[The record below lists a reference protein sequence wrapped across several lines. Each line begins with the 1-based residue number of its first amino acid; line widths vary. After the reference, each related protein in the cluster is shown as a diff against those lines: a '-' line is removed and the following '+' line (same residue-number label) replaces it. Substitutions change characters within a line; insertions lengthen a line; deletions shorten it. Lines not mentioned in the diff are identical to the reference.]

1 MFNFT
6 PLLGAQSN
14 STVQQS
20 LLELDGGIK
29 ILVDVGW
36 NEDFDADILKE
47 LEKHVPTLSFIL
59 LTHATTSHLGAFAH
73 CCKHIPLFAR
83 IPVYATEPVIALGR
97 SLLQDFYTSTPLAA
111 SVLSAAS
118 LSENVYSWN
127 TSGGDA
133 KSSILLPPP
142 SQIEIAGYFSAIH
155 SLKYSQPFEPTPS
168 SFSPPL
174 NGLTITAYSAGRTL
188 GGTIWHIQHGQESIV
203 YAVDW
208 SQAREHVLAGAAW
221 IDPNQP
227 SEVIESLR
235 RPTAL
240 VCSSRGSQRIAL
252 TGGQKRRDE
261 ILLGLIR
268 ETIGRGGTV
277 LIPSD
282 SSARVLEL
290 VYFMENAWAHAAD
303 NKEDTLSNAKLYF
316 ASASGRT
323 TLHNARRMLEWM
335 DPNVQRVFE
344 NQANLGVRQSVVD
357 GKKGGS
363 APFDLVHTKTLE
375 HKGQINRALLREG
388 AKVVI
393 ASDTSLQWG
402 FSRAV
407 LESMAQDENSLLIL
421 TERNAPIS
429 DSTSGIGKLIWDVWS
444 KKAGVTDYDAVSQD
458 PPSQAFAA
466 GGAQVST
473 KTARIEALA
482 GNELNVYQQYL
493 SRQRQMQ
500 DTVNTEETT
509 AVNANTDAVEA
520 EAESSSE
527 SEDEDDDEQQGKALN
542 ATATITHSR
551 HKIGLTDAEL
561 GIDVLVRRKGH
572 YDYDVRGRK
581 GRERMYP
588 ILKKATHRDD
598 EYGDAIKAEDYLRA
612 EERNVTN
619 DDEVNGTA
627 AGKETAVGA
636 KRKWDDVNTEAV
648 QAGRKQNQAA
658 AKRKKTEDS
667 QPMDGVQ
674 TNGFAESDE
683 DESDYEPEEVKFEG
697 PVKAVFEDT
706 TLTLSL
712 RIAFVDFSGYHDKRS
727 ILHLIPLI
735 KPRKLILVAGE
746 AKETAALSTD
756 CEQILHLEPG
766 NEDIKTPINGDMV
779 DASVDTNAWTVKLSQ
794 PLYKKLR
801 WQNVR
806 GLGVVALSA
815 FLLPAVTPQPD
826 EDEEQ
831 TSAKKKLKLTNGDQ
845 PHPTNES
852 TPAELPLLDT
862 YSTSLAIR
870 SASSATAKA
879 AQPIHVGDIRLAD
892 LRRALQA
899 EQYTAEFRGEGLL
912 VINNS
917 VAVRKNATGRLE
929 VEGMLG
935 LNAVGRVDGTFW
947 NTRRKVYDM
956 LAVVSGA

>member
-14 STVQQS
+14 SIASQS

-36 NEDFDADILKE
+36 NEDFDASLLKE
-47 LEKHVPTLSFIL
+47 LEKHVSTLSFIL

-97 SLLQDFYTSTPLAA
+97 SLLQDIYTSTPLAA

-118 LSENVYSWN
+118 LSESVYTYPSN
-127 TSGGDA
+127 REA
-133 KSSILLPPP
+133 NSSILLPPP
-142 SQIEIAGYFSAIH
+142 SQIEIAGYFSAIR
-155 SLKYSQPFEPTPS
+155 SLKYSQPYEPTPS

-174 NGLTITAYSAGRTL
+174 NGLSITAYSAGRTL
-188 GGTIWHIQHGQESIV
+188 GGTIWHIQHGQESVV

-221 IDPNQP
+221 IDANQP
-227 SEVIESLR
+227 TEVIESLR

-240 VCSSRGSQRIAL
+240 ICSSRGSQRIAL
-252 TGGQKRRDE
+252 TGGQRRRDD
-261 ILLGLIR
+261 ILIDLIKD
-268 ETIGRGGTV
+268 TVSRGGTV

-282 SSARVLEL
+282 SSARALEL
-290 VYFMENAWAHAAD
+290 VYLLENAWAQASAD
-303 NKEDTLSNAKLYF
+303 KGNVLNSAKLYF
-316 ASASGRT
+316 ASSSGKST
-323 TLHNARRMLEWM
+323 THNARRMLEWM
-335 DPNVQRVFE
+335 DPNVQRKFE
-344 NQANLGVRQSVVD
+344 NQANLGGRHQTAAEA
-357 GKKGGS
+357 KKAGS
-363 APFDLVHTKTLE
+363 APFDFAFTRTLE
-375 HKGQINRALLREG
+375 RKTQVDRVLSREG
-388 AKVVI
+388 GKVI
-393 ASDTSLQWG
+393 LASDTSLQWG
-402 FSRAV
+402 FSRTV
-407 LESMAQDENSLLIL
+407 LESIAANDKNLIIL
-421 TERNAPIS
+421 TERNTPIS
-429 DSTSGIGKLIWDVWS
+429 RCTSGVGKMLWDTWS
-444 KKAGVTDYDAVSQD
+444 QKAGVADYDAVSQD
-458 PPSQAFAA
+458 PPSQAFNTD
-466 GGAQVST
+466 GTQLSS
-473 KTARIEALA
+473 KRARIEPLA

-493 SRQRQMQ
+493 ARQRQMQ
-500 DTVNTEETT
+500 DTVNTEE
-509 AVNANTDAVEA
+509 ANVVDANVDAVDVQSE
-520 EAESSSE
+520 ESSE
-527 SEDEDDDEQQGKALN
+527 SEDEDDDEQQGKALM
-542 ATATITHSR
+542 ATMTHGR

-561 GIDVLVRRKGH
+561 GIDILIRRKGH
-572 YDYDVRGRK
+572 YDYDIRGKK

-588 ILKKATHRDD
+588 ILKRAAQRDD
-598 EYGDAIKAEDYLRA
+598 EYGDTIKPEDYLRA
-612 EERNVTN
+612 EERDAMN
-619 DDEVNGTA
+619 DDEATGTGA
-627 AGKETAVGA
+627 RKDTGVGA
-636 KRKWDDVNTEAV
+636 KRKWDEVNVEAA
-648 QAGRKQNQAA
+648 QAGRKQTNTA
-658 AKRKKTEDS
+658 AKRRKTDDS
-667 QPMDGVQ
+667 MPMNGVQ
-674 TNGFAESDE
+674 TNGAADSDE
-683 DESDYEPEEVKFEG
+683 EESEDEIEEKVEG
-697 PVKAVFEDT
+697 PVKAIFGET

-735 KPRKLILVAGE
+735 KPRKLILVGGD
-746 AKETAALSTD
+746 AKETAALATD

-766 NEDIKTPINGDMV
+766 NDDIFVPINGDVV

-815 FLLPAVTPQPD
+815 FLLPAVQAT
-826 EDEEQ
+826 EDEEA
-831 TSAKKKLKLTNGDQ
+831 SSKKLKLTNGEQ
-845 PHPTNES
+845 PNQS
-852 TPAELPLLDT
+852 SAEHGITSLPLLDV
-862 YSTSLAIR
+862 YSTGIAALAR
-870 SASSATAKA
+870 AAA

-917 VAVRKNATGRLE
+917 VAVRKSAMGRLE
-929 VEGMLG
+929 VEGLMG
-935 LNAVGRVDGTFW
+935 LNNMGRPDPTFY

>member
-6 PLLGAQSN
+6 PLLGAQSA
-14 STVQQS
+14 STTSQS

-36 NEDFDADILKE
+36 NEEFDADVLKE

-97 SLLQDFYTSTPLAA
+97 SLLQDIYTSTPLAA

-118 LSENVYSWN
+118 LSETVYSYPAGSN
-127 TSGGDA
+127 AT
-133 KSSILLPPP
+133 SSILLPPP

-240 VCSSRGSQRIAL
+240 VTSSRGSQRVAL
-252 TGGQKRRDE
+252 TGGQRKRDE
-261 ILLGLIR
+261 ILLGLIK
-268 ETIGRGGTV
+268 ETIARGGTV

-290 VYFMENAWAHAAD
+290 VYLLESAWAQASTDAG
-303 NKEDTLSNAKLYF
+303 NTLNNAKLYF
-316 ASASGRT
+316 ASSSGKS

-335 DPNVQRVFE
+335 DPNVQRQFE
-344 NQANLGVRQSVVD
+344 NQANLGGRQPGGD
-357 GKKGGS
+357 GKKAGS
-363 APFDLVHTKTLE
+363 APFDLVFTKTVE
-375 HKGQINRALLREG
+375 KKGQINRALLRDG
-388 AKVVI
+388 AKVVV

-407 LESMAQDENSLLIL
+407 LETIALDENNLIIL
-421 TERNAPIS
+421 TERTAPIS
-429 DSTSGIGKLIWDVWS
+429 QSTSGFGKLLWDVWS
-444 KKAGVTDYDAVSQD
+444 QKAGVGDYDAVAQN
-458 PPSQAFAA
+458 PPSQAFTAA
-466 GGAQVST
+466 GAQISSR
-473 KTARIEALA
+473 TAKIEALA

-493 SRQRQMQ
+493 ARQRQMQ
-500 DTVNTEETT
+500 NTVNTEEST
-509 AVNANTDAVEA
+509 AVATNVDVADAQS
-520 EAESSSE
+520 ESSSE

-542 ATATITHSR
+542 ATAAITHGR

-572 YDYDVRGRK
+572 YDYDVRARK

-588 ILKKATHRDD
+588 IVKKAIQRDD

-612 EERNVTN
+612 EERNETN
-619 DDEVNGTA
+619 DDEANGTG
-627 AGKETAVGA
+627 AGKEAAVGA
-636 KRKWDDVNTEAV
+636 KRKWDEVNAEAA
-648 QAGRKQNQAA
+648 QASRKLNAAA
-658 AKRKKTEDS
+658 AKRKRTDDS

-674 TNGFAESDE
+674 TNGAPDSDEEESDG
-683 DESDYEPEEVKFEG
+683 EPEEKIEG

-706 TLTLSL
+706 TLTLNL
-712 RIAFVDFSGYHDKRS
+712 RVAFVDFSGYHDKRS

-735 KPRKLILVAGE
+735 KPRKLILIAGE
-746 AKETAALSTD
+746 PKETASLSTD

-766 NEDIKTPINGDMV
+766 NEDITTPLNGAII

-815 FLLPAVTPQPD
+815 YLLPVVQAEEADD
-826 EDEEQ
+826 EAS
-831 TSAKKKLKLTNGDQ
+831 TKKLKLTNGENPNRNAQQ
-845 PHPTNES
+845 P
-852 TPAELPLLDT
+852 TPPPELPLLDI
-862 YSTSLAIR
+862 STSTSTLSR
-870 SASSATAKA
+870 TTA

-899 EQYTAEFRGEGLL
+899 EQYVAEFRGEGLL

-917 VAVRKNATGRLE
+917 VAVRKSATGRLE
-929 VEGMLG
+929 VEGLLG
-935 LNAVGRVDGTFW
+935 VNNVGRVDGTFW
-947 NTRRKVYDM
+947 STRRKVYDM